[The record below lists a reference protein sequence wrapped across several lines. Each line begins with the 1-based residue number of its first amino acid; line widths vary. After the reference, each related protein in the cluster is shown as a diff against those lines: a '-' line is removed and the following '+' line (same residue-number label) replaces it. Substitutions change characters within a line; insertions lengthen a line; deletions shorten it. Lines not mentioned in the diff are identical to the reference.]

1 MDDSSLKIPAR
12 TSSLFAPIRK
22 SQIDDLE
29 INLKRKASQ
38 MSTASQSST
47 AYIDCAI
54 EYHTAK
60 YHLYSEAAVALRE
73 SFENNLVTAEEMK
86 DKVKEMTRKRLK
98 AATSMTNLV
107 ANRKGLAEKLN
118 SKEQDQRE
126 AYQAAIASSFR
137 MSNITKMQVR
147 DMKAHEHWK
156 KSLDRYQKAMR
167 VRIEPQGKDEQPLK
181 VKETWCP
188 VLQRWSSDP
197 KERVAAHIIP
207 HFMGF
212 ENVAWMLGDKG
223 DYAAGWSHIWSLKNG
238 MIMSKC
244 VEERFDKGHLA
255 ILPLQ
260 TPAGKPQR

>member
-1 MDDSSLKIPAR
+1 MNDSPLKIPAR
-12 TSSLFAPIRK
+12 TSSLFAPTRR

-54 EYHTAK
+54 EYQTAK
-60 YHLYSEAAVALRE
+60 YQLYSEAAVALRE
-73 SFENNLVTAEEMK
+73 SFENNVIAAEEMK

-126 AYQAAIASSFR
+126 AYQAAIANSFR

-147 DMKAHEHWK
+147 DNKAHDHWK
-156 KSLDRYQKAMR
+156 KNLDRYQKAMR
-167 VRIEPQGKDEQPLK
+167 IRFEPQGKDEEPLK
-181 VKETWCP
+181 IKEKWCP
-188 VLQRWSSDP
+188 VLQRWSSDS
-197 KERVAAHIIP
+197 KERVAAYIIP

-223 DYAAGWSHIWSLKNG
+223 DYAAGWSHIWSLK
-238 MIMSKC
+238 M
-244 VEERFDKGHLA
+244 A
-255 ILPLQ
+255 
-260 TPAGKPQR
+260 